1 MVEISED
8 TSTMTSS
15 FPVGSC
21 VVLQNLVGGAQ
32 YNDKNGIVK
41 SQLTANGRQE
51 VYVFGVNKSMAIKP
65 INMRYLP
72 RELSSLSVPEMKG
85 VLTASGSSTENEL
98 SGLDKDSLKSMV
110 AEVST
115 SPEELAK
122 LIAKA
127 NEPAASDT
135 PTPRN
140 NNRSTAAAAPQPS
153 PPNFSTS
160 QLRQGAERMSSMTP
174 DQLRQQAAT
183 MRAMGAA
190 TLRATNPAMA
200 ALTDEQINMSI
211 SQMEAMANNPQ
222 MMKMA
227 MDQMKN
233 MNESDLNAAVKQDW
247 PAQQSSSFSTSSSSN
262 NNVDANATYSDVTSA
277 AASAAT
283 ANNRSIP
290 DVSAD
295 QFKTASQQMAS
306 MSPDQLK
313 QQAAMLRGMSKETL
327 RRTNPFMA
335 KMSDSEIEMAIL
347 QMESMAN
354 NPDMLKMAG
363 EQLKNM
369 SPEQFEQMK
378 KMASGGGGGGLGGA
392 GMMGGGSAGNNANA
406 TTAADAPAAAG
417 GLPSTTDPSQMMETL
432 LSNPEQL
439 NSMVKMMKQNPDM
452 MKSMLGAQFG
462 ASGSGGA
469 DKAKV
474 EQMEKAIDQFAQMDD
489 KQLEKYLKMANT
501 VQTVTK
507 PVLNSFKATKNML
520 GVSAKTLIVLINI
533 VFAVGVYTF
542 YKWLKSRG
550 GVVEESLVDPLA
562 QEMPEIIGGDDEF

>member
-8 TSTMTSS
+8 TSTMASS

-41 SQLTANGRQE
+41 SRLTGNGRQE

-98 SGLDKDSLKSMV
+98 SGLDKERLKGMV
-110 AEVST
+110 AEVTS

-127 NEPAASDT
+127 NEPAASDI
-135 PTPRN
+135 PAPRT
-140 NNRSTAAAAPQPS
+140 NRSTAAAQPS
-153 PPNFSTS
+153 PPNISTS

-233 MNESDLNAAVKQDW
+233 MNENDLNAAVKQDLT
-247 PAQQSSSFSTSSSSN
+247 AQQSSSSSFSTSSSN

-277 AASAAT
+277 AASAAAAAPS
-283 ANNRSIP
+283 ANRNIP

-295 QFKTASQQMAS
+295 QFKTATQQMTS
-306 MSPDQLK
+306 MSPDQLQ

-335 KMSDSEIEMAIL
+335 KMSDSEIEMAIQ
-347 QMESMAN
+347 QMESMAS

-378 KMASGGGGGGLGGA
+378 KMTGGGGGLGA
-392 GMMGGGSAGNNANA
+392 GMMGGSTGNDANA
-406 TTAADAPAAAG
+406 TTAADAPAG
-417 GLPSTTDPSQMMETL
+417 DLPPTDPSQMMETL
-432 LSNPEQL
+432 MSNPEQL

-462 ASGSGGA
+462 GGSGGQGA

-474 EQMEKAIDQFAQMDD
+474 EQMEKAIDQFAKMDD

-507 PVLNSFKATKNML
+507 PVLNTFKATKNML

-533 VFAVGVYTF
+533 VFAVGAYTF

-550 GVVEESLVDPLA
+550 VEESLIDPLA
-562 QEMPEIIGGDDEF
+562 QDMPEIIGGDDEF

>member
-1 MVEISED
+1 MD
-8 TSTMTSS
+8 TTSTMTSS

-41 SQLTANGRQE
+41 SRLTANGRQE

-98 SGLDKDSLKSMV
+98 SGLDKESLKSMV

-115 SPEELAK
+115 SAEELAK
-122 LIAKA
+122 LIAQA
-127 NEPAASDT
+127 NEPAASDI
-135 PTPRN
+135 PTPRS
-140 NNRSTAAAAPQPS
+140 NRSATTA
-153 PPNFSTS
+153 PPNISTS

-233 MNESDLNAAVKQDW
+233 MNESDLNASVKQDW
-247 PAQQSSSFSTSSSSN
+247 PAQQSSASSFSTTNSSN

-277 AASAAT
+277 AASAAS
-283 ANNRSIP
+283 ANRNIP

-295 QFKTASQQMAS
+295 QFKTASEQMAS

-347 QMESMAN
+347 QMESMAS

-378 KMASGGGGGGLGGA
+378 KMAGGAGDGLGA
-392 GMMGGGSAGNNANA
+392 GMMGASAGNNASATA
-406 TTAADAPAAAG
+406 TTTADAPVA
-417 GLPSTTDPSQMMETL
+417 GLPTTDPSQMMETL

-452 MKSMLGAQFG
+452 IKSMLGTQFG
-462 ASGSGGA
+462 GGG

-501 VQTVTK
+501 VQTVSK
-507 PVLNSFKATKNML
+507 PVLNTFKATKDKL

-533 VFAVGVYTF
+533 VCAVGVYTF

-550 GVVEESLVDPLA
+550 GVEESLIDPLA

>member
-1 MVEISED
+1 MA
-8 TSTMTSS
+8 SS
-15 FPVGSC
+15 FPVGAC
-21 VVLQNLVGGAQ
+21 VVLQNLVGAAQ

-41 SQLTANGRQE
+41 SKISQNGRQE

-65 INMRYLP
+65 ANMRYLP

-85 VLTASGSSTENEL
+85 VLTASGSSTEEEL
-98 SGLDKDSLKSMV
+98 SGMEKDTLKGMV
-110 AEVST
+110 AEVTT

-127 NEPAASDT
+127 NEPSADI
-135 PTPRN
+135 PTPRSS
-140 NNRSTAAAAPQPS
+140 RSTAQAS
-153 PPNFSTS
+153 PPNISTS

-233 MNESDLNAAVKQDW
+233 MSESDLNAAVKQDLA
-247 PAQQSSSFSTSSSSN
+247 AQRSSSSSN
-262 NNVDANATYSDVTSA
+262 ASNVDPNATYSDVTSA
-277 AASAAT
+277 AAAPT
-283 ANNRSIP
+283 TNRSVP
-290 DVSAD
+290 DISSD

-306 MSPDQLK
+306 MSPEQLK
-313 QQAAMLRGMSKETL
+313 QQASMLRGMPKETL

-335 KMSDSEIEMAIL
+335 KMSDAEIEMAIQ
-347 QMESMAN
+347 QMESMAS
-354 NPDMLKMAG
+354 NPEMLKMAG

-378 KMASGGGGGGLGGA
+378 KMANGSGIAGA
-392 GMMGGGSAGNNANA
+392 GMVGSSADNNAN
-406 TTAADAPAAAG
+406 TTATDAPVPAG
-417 GLPSTTDPSQMMETL
+417 GFPSDPSQMMETL

-439 NSMVKMMKQNPDM
+439 NSMIKMMKQNPDM
-452 MKSMLGAQFG
+452 IKQMIAAQFG
-462 ASGSGGA
+462 GGSGGQGG
-469 DKAKV
+469 DQAKI

-489 KQLEKYLKMANT
+489 KQLERYLKMANT

-520 GVSAKTLIVLINI
+520 GVSAKTLIVLINV
-533 VFAVGVYTF
+533 VFAVGVYMF

-550 GVVEESLVDPLA
+550 AVEELIDPLV
-562 QEMPEIIGGDDEF
+562 QEMPEIVGGDDEF

>member
-1 MVEISED
+1 MA
-8 TSTMTSS
+8 SS
-15 FPVGSC
+15 FPVGAC
-21 VVLQNLVGGAQ
+21 VVLQNLVGAAQ

-41 SQLTANGRQE
+41 SKISQNGRQE

-65 INMRYLP
+65 ANMRYLP

-85 VLTASGSSTENEL
+85 VLTASGSSTEEEL
-98 SGLDKDSLKSMV
+98 SGMEKDTLKGMV
-110 AEVST
+110 AEVTT

-127 NEPAASDT
+127 NEPSADI
-135 PTPRN
+135 PTPRSS
-140 NNRSTAAAAPQPS
+140 RSTAQAS
-153 PPNFSTS
+153 PPNISTS

-227 MDQMKN
+227 MEQMKN
-233 MNESDLNAAVKQDW
+233 MSESDLNAAVKQDLA
-247 PAQQSSSFSTSSSSN
+247 AQRSSSSSN
-262 NNVDANATYSDVTSA
+262 ANNVDPNATYSDVTSA
-277 AASAAT
+277 AAAAST
-283 ANNRSIP
+283 TNRSVP
-290 DVSAD
+290 DISSD

-306 MSPDQLK
+306 MSPEQLK
-313 QQAAMLRGMSKETL
+313 QQASMLRGMPKETL

-335 KMSDSEIEMAIL
+335 KMSDAEIEMAIQ
-347 QMESMAN
+347 QMESMAS
-354 NPDMLKMAG
+354 NPEMLKMAG

-378 KMASGGGGGGLGGA
+378 KMANGSGIAGA
-392 GMMGGGSAGNNANA
+392 GMVGSSADNNAN
-406 TTAADAPAAAG
+406 TTATDTPVPAG
-417 GLPSTTDPSQMMETL
+417 GFPSDPSQMMETL

-439 NSMVKMMKQNPDM
+439 NSMIKMMKQNPDM
-452 MKSMLGAQFG
+452 IKQMIAAQFG
-462 ASGSGGA
+462 GGSGGQGG
-469 DKAKV
+469 DQAKI

-489 KQLEKYLKMANT
+489 KQLERYLKMANT

-507 PVLNSFKATKNML
+507 PALNSFKATKNML

-533 VFAVGVYTF
+533 VFAVGVYMF

-550 GVVEESLVDPLA
+550 AVEELIDPLV
-562 QEMPEIIGGDDEF
+562 QEMPEIVGGDDEF

>member
-1 MVEISED
+1 
-8 TSTMTSS
+8 
-15 FPVGSC
+15 
-21 VVLQNLVGGAQ
+21 
-32 YNDKNGIVK
+32 
-41 SQLTANGRQE
+41 
-51 VYVFGVNKSMAIKP
+51 
-65 INMRYLP
+65 
-72 RELSSLSVPEMKG
+72 MKG
-85 VLTASGSSTENEL
+85 VLAASGSSTEDEL
-98 SGLDKDSLKSMV
+98 SGMEKDILKGMV
-110 AEVST
+110 SEVTT

-127 NEPAASDT
+127 NEPASDI
-135 PTPRN
+135 PTPRSN
-140 NNRSTAAAAPQPS
+140 KSTAQPS
-153 PPNFSTS
+153 PPNINSS

-222 MMKMA
+222 MLKMA

-233 MNESDLNAAVKQDW
+233 MSESDLDAAVKVDL
-247 PAQQSSSFSTSSSSN
+247 AAKRSLSSSSSN
-262 NNVDANATYSDVTSA
+262 NNVAANATYSDVTSPTA
-277 AASAAT
+277 APAANT
-283 ANNRSIP
+283 SVP
-290 DVSAD
+290 DISPD

-313 QQAAMLRGMSKETL
+313 QHATMLRGMSKETL

-335 KMSDSEIEMAIL
+335 KMSDAEIEMAIQ
-347 QMESMAN
+347 QMESMAS

-378 KMASGGGGGGLGGA
+378 KMAGGAGAGAGAGA
-392 GMMGGGSAGNNANA
+392 GMMGSSAGNNATASAA
-406 TTAADAPAAAG
+406 TDAPAG
-417 GLPSTTDPSQMMETL
+417 GFPTDPSQMMETL
-432 LSNPEQL
+432 LSNPDQL

-452 MKSMLGAQFG
+452 MKQMIAAQFG
-462 ASGSGGA
+462 GGSEGQGG

-489 KQLEKYLKMANT
+489 KQLERYLKVANT
-501 VQTVTK
+501 AQTVTK
-507 PVLNSFKATKNML
+507 PVLNAFKATKNVL

-533 VFAVGVYTF
+533 VFAVGAYTL

-550 GVVEESLVDPLA
+550 AVEDSLIDPLV
-562 QEMPEIIGGDDEF
+562 QEMPEVIGGDDEF

>member
-1 MVEISED
+1 MA
-8 TSTMTSS
+8 SS
-15 FPVGSC
+15 FPVGAC
-21 VVLQNLVGGAQ
+21 VVLQNLVGASQ

-41 SQLTANGRQE
+41 SKISQNGRQE

-65 INMRYLP
+65 ANMRYLP

-85 VLTASGSSTENEL
+85 VLTASGSSTEEEL
-98 SGLDKDSLKSMV
+98 SGMEKDTLKGMV
-110 AEVST
+110 AEVTT

-127 NEPAASDT
+127 NEPSADI
-135 PTPRN
+135 PTPRSS
-140 NNRSTAAAAPQPS
+140 RSTAQAS
-153 PPNFSTS
+153 PPNISTS

-233 MNESDLNAAVKQDW
+233 MSESDLNAAVKQDLA
-247 PAQQSSSFSTSSSSN
+247 AQRSSSSSN
-262 NNVDANATYSDVTSA
+262 ASNVDPNATYSDVTSA
-277 AASAAT
+277 AAAAPT
-283 ANNRSIP
+283 TNRSVP
-290 DVSAD
+290 DISSD

-306 MSPDQLK
+306 MSPEQLK
-313 QQAAMLRGMSKETL
+313 QQASMLRGMPKETL

-335 KMSDSEIEMAIL
+335 KMSDAEIEMAIQ
-347 QMESMAN
+347 QMESMAS
-354 NPDMLKMAG
+354 NPEMLKMAG

-378 KMASGGGGGGLGGA
+378 KMANGSGIAGA
-392 GMMGGGSAGNNANA
+392 GMVGSSADNNAN
-406 TTAADAPAAAG
+406 TTATDAPVPAG
-417 GLPSTTDPSQMMETL
+417 GFPSDPSQMMETL

-439 NSMVKMMKQNPDM
+439 NSMIKMMKQNPDM
-452 MKSMLGAQFG
+452 IKQMIAAQFG
-462 ASGSGGA
+462 GGSGGQGG
-469 DKAKV
+469 DQAKI

-489 KQLEKYLKMANT
+489 KQLERYLKMANT

-507 PVLNSFKATKNML
+507 PVLNSFKATKNIL

-533 VFAVGVYTF
+533 VFAVGVYMF

-550 GVVEESLVDPLA
+550 AVEELIDPLV
-562 QEMPEIIGGDDEF
+562 QEMPEIVGGDDEF

>member
-8 TSTMTSS
+8 TSTMASS

-41 SQLTANGRQE
+41 SRLTGNGRQE

-98 SGLDKDSLKSMV
+98 SGLDKESLKGMV
-110 AEVST
+110 AEVTS

-127 NEPAASDT
+127 NEPAASDI
-135 PTPRN
+135 PAPRT
-140 NNRSTAAAAPQPS
+140 NRSTAAAQPS
-153 PPNFSTS
+153 PPNISTS

-233 MNESDLNAAVKQDW
+233 MNENDLNAAVKQDLT
-247 PAQQSSSFSTSSSSN
+247 AQQSSSSFSTSSSN

-277 AASAAT
+277 AASAAAAAAPS
-283 ANNRSIP
+283 ANRNIP

-295 QFKTASQQMAS
+295 QFKTATQQMTS
-306 MSPDQLK
+306 MSPDQLQ

-335 KMSDSEIEMAIL
+335 KMSDSEIEMAIQ
-347 QMESMAN
+347 QMESMAS

-378 KMASGGGGGGLGGA
+378 KMTGGGGGLGA
-392 GMMGGGSAGNNANA
+392 GMMGGSTVNNANA
-406 TTAADAPAAAG
+406 TTAADAPAG
-417 GLPSTTDPSQMMETL
+417 GLPPTDPSQMMETL
-432 LSNPEQL
+432 MSNPEQL

-462 ASGSGGA
+462 GGSGGQGA

-474 EQMEKAIDQFAQMDD
+474 EQMEKAIDQFAKMDD

-507 PVLNSFKATKNML
+507 PVLNTFKATKNML

-533 VFAVGVYTF
+533 VFAVGAYTF

-550 GVVEESLVDPLA
+550 VEESLIDPLA
-562 QEMPEIIGGDDEF
+562 QDMPEIIGGDDEF

>member
-1 MVEISED
+1 
-8 TSTMTSS
+8 MTSS
-15 FPVGSC
+15 FPVGAC
-21 VVLQNLVGGAQ
+21 VVLQNLVGAAQ

-41 SQLTANGRQE
+41 SKLSGNGRQE

-65 INMRYLP
+65 TNMRYLP

-85 VLTASGSSTENEL
+85 VLAASGSSTEDEL
-98 SGLDKDSLKSMV
+98 SGMEKDILKGMV
-110 AEVST
+110 AEVTT

-127 NEPAASDT
+127 NEPASDV
-135 PTPRN
+135 PTPRSN
-140 NNRSTAAAAPQPS
+140 KSTAQPS
-153 PPNFSTS
+153 PPNINSS

-233 MNESDLNAAVKQDW
+233 MSESDLDAAVKQDL
-247 PAQQSSSFSTSSSSN
+247 AAKRSLSSSSSSN
-262 NNVDANATYSDVTSA
+262 NNVAANATYSDVTSPTA
-277 AASAAT
+277 APAANT
-283 ANNRSIP
+283 SVP
-290 DVSAD
+290 DISPD

-313 QQAAMLRGMSKETL
+313 QQATMLRGMSKETL

-335 KMSDSEIEMAIL
+335 KMSDAEIEMAIQ
-347 QMESMAN
+347 QMESMAS

-378 KMASGGGGGGLGGA
+378 KMAGGAAGA
-392 GMMGGGSAGNNANA
+392 GMMGSSTGNNATASAA
-406 TTAADAPAAAG
+406 TDAPAG
-417 GLPSTTDPSQMMETL
+417 GFPTDPSQMMETL
-432 LSNPEQL
+432 LSNPDQL

-452 MKSMLGAQFG
+452 MKQMIAAQFG
-462 ASGSGGA
+462 SEGQGG

-489 KQLEKYLKMANT
+489 KQLERYLKVANT
-501 VQTVTK
+501 AQTVTK
-507 PVLNSFKATKNML
+507 PVLNAFKATKNVL

-533 VFAVGVYTF
+533 VFAVGAYTL

-550 GVVEESLVDPLA
+550 AVEDSLIDPLV
-562 QEMPEIIGGDDEF
+562 QEMPEVIGGDDEF

>member
-1 MVEISED
+1 MA
-8 TSTMTSS
+8 SS
-15 FPVGSC
+15 FPVGAC
-21 VVLQNLVGGAQ
+21 VVLQNLVGAAQ

-41 SQLTANGRQE
+41 SKLSSNGRQE

-65 INMRYLP
+65 TNMRYLP

-85 VLTASGSSTENEL
+85 VLAASGSSTEDEL
-98 SGLDKDSLKSMV
+98 SGMEKDILKGMV
-110 AEVST
+110 SEVTT

-127 NEPAASDT
+127 NEPASDI
-135 PTPRN
+135 PTPRSN
-140 NNRSTAAAAPQPS
+140 KSTAQPS
-153 PPNFSTS
+153 PPNINSS

-233 MNESDLNAAVKQDW
+233 MSESDLDAAVKQDL
-247 PAQQSSSFSTSSSSN
+247 AAKRSSPSSSSN
-262 NNVDANATYSDVTSA
+262 NNVATANATYSDVTSPTAVPA
-277 AASAAT
+277 ANTSV
-283 ANNRSIP
+283 P
-290 DVSAD
+290 DISPD

-313 QQAAMLRGMSKETL
+313 QQATMLRGMSKETL

-335 KMSDSEIEMAIL
+335 KMSDAEIEMAIQ
-347 QMESMAN
+347 QMESMAS

-378 KMASGGGGGGLGGA
+378 KMAGGAGGGGA
-392 GMMGGGSAGNNANA
+392 GMMGSSAGNNATASAA
-406 TTAADAPAAAG
+406 TDAPVG
-417 GLPSTTDPSQMMETL
+417 GFPTDPSQMMETL
-432 LSNPEQL
+432 LSNPDQL

-452 MKSMLGAQFG
+452 MKQMIAAQFG
-462 ASGSGGA
+462 GGSEGQGG
-469 DKAKV
+469 DTAKV

-489 KQLEKYLKMANT
+489 KQLERYLKVANT
-501 VQTVTK
+501 AQTVTK
-507 PVLNSFKATKNML
+507 PVLNAFKATKNVL

-533 VFAVGVYTF
+533 VFAVGAYTL

-550 GVVEESLVDPLA
+550 AVEDSLIDPLV
-562 QEMPEIIGGDDEF
+562 QEMPEVIGGDDEF

>member
-1 MVEISED
+1 MA
-8 TSTMTSS
+8 SS
-15 FPVGSC
+15 FPVGAC
-21 VVLQNLVGGAQ
+21 VVLQNLVGAAQ

-41 SQLTANGRQE
+41 SKISQNGRQE

-65 INMRYLP
+65 ANMRYLP

-85 VLTASGSSTENEL
+85 VLTASGSSTEEEL
-98 SGLDKDSLKSMV
+98 SGMEKDTLKGMV
-110 AEVST
+110 AEVTT

-127 NEPAASDT
+127 NEPSADI
-135 PTPRN
+135 PTPRSS
-140 NNRSTAAAAPQPS
+140 RSTAQAS
-153 PPNFSTS
+153 PPNISTS

-227 MDQMKN
+227 MEQMKN
-233 MNESDLNAAVKQDW
+233 MSESDLNAAVKQDLA
-247 PAQQSSSFSTSSSSN
+247 AQRSSSSSN
-262 NNVDANATYSDVTSA
+262 ASNVDPNATYSDVTSA
-277 AASAAT
+277 AAAAPT
-283 ANNRSIP
+283 TNRSVP
-290 DVSAD
+290 DISSD

-306 MSPDQLK
+306 MSPEQLK
-313 QQAAMLRGMSKETL
+313 QQASMLRGMPKETL

-335 KMSDSEIEMAIL
+335 KMSDAEIEMAIQ
-347 QMESMAN
+347 QMESMAS
-354 NPDMLKMAG
+354 NPEMLKMAG

-378 KMASGGGGGGLGGA
+378 KMANGSGIAGA
-392 GMMGGGSAGNNANA
+392 GMVGSSADNNAN
-406 TTAADAPAAAG
+406 TTATDTPVPAG
-417 GLPSTTDPSQMMETL
+417 GFPSDPSQMMETL

-439 NSMVKMMKQNPDM
+439 NSMIKMMKQNPDM
-452 MKSMLGAQFG
+452 IKQMIAAQFG
-462 ASGSGGA
+462 GGSGGQGG
-469 DKAKV
+469 DQAKI

-489 KQLEKYLKMANT
+489 KQLERYLKMANT

-507 PVLNSFKATKNML
+507 PALNSFKATKNML

-533 VFAVGVYTF
+533 VFAVGVYMF

-550 GVVEESLVDPLA
+550 AVEELIDPLV
-562 QEMPEIIGGDDEF
+562 QEMPEIVGGDDEF

>member
-1 MVEISED
+1 MA
-8 TSTMTSS
+8 SS
-15 FPVGSC
+15 FPVGAC
-21 VVLQNLVGGAQ
+21 VVLQNLVGAAQ

-41 SQLTANGRQE
+41 SKISQNGRQE

-65 INMRYLP
+65 ANMRYLP

-85 VLTASGSSTENEL
+85 VLTASGSSTEEEL
-98 SGLDKDSLKSMV
+98 SGMEKDTLKGMV
-110 AEVST
+110 AEVTT

-127 NEPAASDT
+127 NEPSADI
-135 PTPRN
+135 PTPRSS
-140 NNRSTAAAAPQPS
+140 RSTAQAS
-153 PPNFSTS
+153 PPNISTS

-233 MNESDLNAAVKQDW
+233 MSESDLNAAVKQDLA
-247 PAQQSSSFSTSSSSN
+247 AQRSSSSSN
-262 NNVDANATYSDVTSA
+262 ANNVDPNATYSDVTSA
-277 AASAAT
+277 AAAAPT
-283 ANNRSIP
+283 TNRSVP
-290 DVSAD
+290 DISSD

-306 MSPDQLK
+306 MSPEQLK
-313 QQAAMLRGMSKETL
+313 QQASMLRGMPKETL

-335 KMSDSEIEMAIL
+335 KMSDAEIEMAIQ
-347 QMESMAN
+347 QMESMAS
-354 NPDMLKMAG
+354 NPEMLKMAG

-378 KMASGGGGGGLGGA
+378 KMANGSGIAGA
-392 GMMGGGSAGNNANA
+392 GMVGSSADNNAN
-406 TTAADAPAAAG
+406 TTATDTPVPAG
-417 GLPSTTDPSQMMETL
+417 GFPSDPSQMMETL

-439 NSMVKMMKQNPDM
+439 NSMIKMMKQNPDM
-452 MKSMLGAQFG
+452 IKQMIAAQFG
-462 ASGSGGA
+462 GGSGGQGG
-469 DKAKV
+469 DQAKI

-489 KQLEKYLKMANT
+489 KQLERYLKMANT

-533 VFAVGVYTF
+533 VFAVGVYMF

-550 GVVEESLVDPLA
+550 AVEELIDPLV
-562 QEMPEIIGGDDEF
+562 QEMPEIVGGDDEF

>member
-1 MVEISED
+1 MA
-8 TSTMTSS
+8 SS
-15 FPVGSC
+15 FPVGAC
-21 VVLQNLVGGAQ
+21 VVLQNLVGAAQ

-41 SQLTANGRQE
+41 SKISQNGRQE

-65 INMRYLP
+65 ANMRYLP

-85 VLTASGSSTENEL
+85 VLTASGSSTEEEL
-98 SGLDKDSLKSMV
+98 SGMEKDTLKGMV
-110 AEVST
+110 AEVTT

-127 NEPAASDT
+127 NEPSADI
-135 PTPRN
+135 PTPRSS
-140 NNRSTAAAAPQPS
+140 RSTAQAS
-153 PPNFSTS
+153 PPNISTS

-233 MNESDLNAAVKQDW
+233 MSESDLNAAVKQDLA
-247 PAQQSSSFSTSSSSN
+247 AQRSSSSSN
-262 NNVDANATYSDVTSA
+262 ANNVDPNATYSDVTSA
-277 AASAAT
+277 AAAAPT
-283 ANNRSIP
+283 TNRSVP
-290 DVSAD
+290 DISSD

-306 MSPDQLK
+306 MSPEQLK
-313 QQAAMLRGMSKETL
+313 QQASMLRGMPKETL

-335 KMSDSEIEMAIL
+335 KMSDAEIEMAIQ
-347 QMESMAN
+347 QMESMAS
-354 NPDMLKMAG
+354 NPEMLKMAG

-378 KMASGGGGGGLGGA
+378 KMANGSGIAGA
-392 GMMGGGSAGNNANA
+392 GMVGSSADNNAN
-406 TTAADAPAAAG
+406 TTATDTPVPAG
-417 GLPSTTDPSQMMETL
+417 GFPSDPSQMMETL

-439 NSMVKMMKQNPDM
+439 NSMIKMMKQNPDM
-452 MKSMLGAQFG
+452 IKQMIAAQFG
-462 ASGSGGA
+462 GGSGGQGG
-469 DKAKV
+469 DQAKI
-474 EQMEKAIDQFAQMDD
+474 EQMEKAIDQFSQMDD
-489 KQLEKYLKMANT
+489 KQLERYLKMANT

-533 VFAVGVYTF
+533 VFAVGVYMF

-550 GVVEESLVDPLA
+550 AVEELIDPLV
-562 QEMPEIIGGDDEF
+562 QEMPEIVGGDDEF